1 MHVIVSLIGP
11 DRKGLV
17 ENLASVI
24 RSASGNWEGSRMI
37 RLAGQFSGMVQVALP
52 SESTDE
58 LESALSK
65 LEEIGLKT
73 SVVRANEATDLLT
86 ENTRTILLEVV
97 GSDRQGIVS
106 EISKTLASQG
116 ASIVELATDCT
127 DAPMSGERLF
137 KTHARI
143 EIPQEANVD
152 ALRELIESISDDL
165 MVEMDAE

>member
-1 MHVIVSLIGP
+1 MHVIVSIIGP

-17 ENLASVI
+17 ENLASVV
-24 RSASGNWEGSRMI
+24 SHASGNWEGSRMI

-52 SESTDE
+52 SESMDE
-58 LESALSK
+58 LEAALSQ

-73 SVVRANEATDLLT
+73 SVVRANETAPSLIDA
-86 ENTRTILLEVV
+86 TRTVLLEVV

-106 EISKTLASQG
+106 EISKTLASEG

-143 EIPQEANVD
+143 EIPPEAGVSV
-152 ALRELIESISDDL
+152 LRELIESISDDL
-165 MVEMDAE
+165 MVEMDVE

>member
-1 MHVIVSLIGP
+1 MHVIVSIIGP

-24 RSASGNWEGSRMI
+24 RGASGNWEGSRMI

-52 SESTDE
+52 SDSIAE
-58 LESALSK
+58 LETALST
-65 LEEIGLKT
+65 LEEVGLKT
-73 SVVRANEATDLLT
+73 SVVRANETAEALA
-86 ENTRTILLEVV
+86 EPTRTLLLEVV

-106 EISKTLASQG
+106 EISKTLATQG

-143 EIPQEANVD
+143 EISLDTNVEV
-152 ALRELIESISDDL
+152 LRELIESISDDL
-165 MVEMDAE
+165 MVEMDV

>member
-1 MHVIVSLIGP
+1 MHVIVSIIGP

-37 RLAGQFSGMVQVALP
+37 RLAGQFSGMVQVSLP
-52 SESTDE
+52 SESMAE
-58 LESALSK
+58 LESALGK

-73 SVVRANEATDLLT
+73 SLVRANESGETSPEA
-86 ENTRTILLEVV
+86 TRTLLLEVV

-106 EISKTLASQG
+106 EISRTLAAQG
-116 ASIVELATDCT
+116 AGIVELATDCT

-143 EIPQEANVD
+143 EIDPEANVEI
-152 ALRELIESISDDL
+152 LRELIESISDDL
-165 MVEMDAE
+165 MVEMNVE

>member
-1 MHVIVSLIGP
+1 MHVIVSIIGP

-24 RSASGNWEGSRMI
+24 RHASGNWEGSRMI
-37 RLAGQFSGMVQVALP
+37 RLAGQFSGMVQVSLP
-52 SESTDE
+52 PESLGE
-58 LESALSK
+58 LESALST
-65 LEEIGLKT
+65 LEEVGLKT
-73 SVVRANEATDLLT
+73 SVVRANETADLM
-86 ENTRTILLEVV
+86 NDPMRTILLEVV

-106 EISKTLASQG
+106 EISKTLAAQG

-143 EIPQEANVD
+143 EIPEDADVEALCNLV
-152 ALRELIESISDDL
+152 ESISDDL
-165 MVEMDAE
+165 MVDLNVE

>member
-1 MHVIVSLIGP
+1 MQVIVSIIGP

-52 SESTDE
+52 SESIDE

-73 SVVRANEATDLLT
+73 SVVRANETADALA
-86 ENTRTILLEVV
+86 EPMRTILLEVV

-106 EISKTLASQG
+106 EISKTLAAQG

-143 EIPQEANVD
+143 EIALDTNVEV
-152 ALRELIESISDDL
+152 LRELIESISDDL
-165 MVEMDAE
+165 MVEMDV